1 MRFLHLADLH
11 LGRSLNKFNLIEDQR
26 FMLDQVVGLARSH
39 KVNAV
44 VLAGDLYDRANL
56 RPKRSRCSMS
66 SSRIWPTRRY
76 VRGRGR
82 QPRLGRTGV
91 LCRRLLAR
99 QGIHVAPVYDGTVT
113 SWTATDEHGP
123 VTFWLLPFLRPIDV
137 RRALPDAAEAIGQDF
152 TAATKGTALDACPID
167 TAARNVLVA
176 HQYVIYPGAD
186 VELSDSET
194 VVGGLDCVDGH
205 LFDRFDY
212 VALGHI
218 HTPQRVG
225 RDTMRY
231 AGSLLKYSLS
241 EARRPKSAVLVDLG
255 AKGDVNIELLPLRP
269 LHDVRQISGTVDQLT
284 SKEAVEANS
293 TEGRSTD
300 DYLYAVITE
309 DYPASTDE
317 ARLRAVYPNLIGED
331 YTVLLQHTAGTEGG
345 AMADIAA
352 LRQLSPLD
360 IFDRFFTDMN
370 GTGPNEEQ
378 QGIITAVFSAEYD
391 RSEQQ
396 EDKR

>member
-44 VLAGDLYDRANL
+44 VLAGDLYDKSQPSAEAVALFDEFLTNL
-56 RPKRSRCSMS
+56 ADAQIPCVAVAGNHDSAERVS
-66 SSRIWPTRRY
+66 Y
-76 VRGRGR
+76 AG
-82 QPRLGRTGV
+82 
-91 LCRRLLAR
+91 RLLAR

-152 TAATKGTALDACPID
+152 TAATKAALDACPID

>member
-1 MRFLHLADLH
+1 
-11 LGRSLNKFNLIEDQR
+11 
-26 FMLDQVVGLARSH
+26 MLDQVVGLARSH

-44 VLAGDLYDRANL
+44 VLAGDLYDKSQPSAEAVALFDEFLTNL
-56 RPKRSRCSMS
+56 ADAQIPCVAVAGNHDSAERVS
-66 SSRIWPTRRY
+66 Y
-76 VRGRGR
+76 AG
-82 QPRLGRTGV
+82 
-91 LCRRLLAR
+91 RLLAR

-152 TAATKGTALDACPID
+152 TAATKAALDACPID

-331 YTVLLQHTAGTEGG
+331 YTVLLQHTTGTEGG